1 MLRNSSTLAMR
12 LLARQQQA
20 SLSAASGGS
29 RQMMAEI
36 GAAEGQ
42 AAFASSGLQ
51 APVAQ
56 FSSSAAAALASRRA
70 SLGLGLGGSGISLAN
85 SGRSFASSAVAQA
98 PAAAAVASAAA
109 GAEAAQPSVL
119 SRLTKA
125 AAVVIGGLMLAA
137 TTASADSPEPW
148 QWMFQD
154 TASST
159 AQAMIDLHHD
169 IMFFVITISIIVLY
183 MLGQIVTKFHY
194 SKQLKPEKLTHH
206 TTLEVIWTIIPTI
219 IVLSIAV
226 PSLTLIYSLD
236 QHADRPGL
244 TVKVIGRQWY
254 WSYEMHDHLQQKLL
268 DPDRLVAIA
277 EKSVLKA

>member
-1 MLRNSSTLAMR
+1 MLRLGSSLALR
-12 LLARQQQA
+12 FLAKQHAGSSSLLF
-20 SLSAASGGS
+20 AASNGS
-29 RQMMAEI
+29 RAAMSEI
-36 GAAEGQ
+36 NAAVEAQ
-42 AAFASSGLQ
+42 TCFVNVVQ
-51 APVAQ
+51 APVTQ
-56 FSSSAAAALASRRA
+56 FSSSAAAALAQKQAHIR
-70 SLGLGLGGSGISLAN
+70 GLGGLRLPTA
-85 SGRSFASSAVAQA
+85 RSFASSAISQAPAATAVA
-98 PAAAAVASAAA
+98 PAAAAAS
-109 GAEAAQPSVL
+109 EQQPSML
-119 SRLTKA
+119 RRLAKA

-137 TTASADSPEPW
+137 GTASADSPEPW
-148 QWMFQD
+148 QWLFQD
-154 TASST
+154 SATST
-159 AQAMIDLHHD
+159 AQAMQDLHHD
-169 IMFFVITISIIVLY
+169 IMFFVISISVLVLY
-183 MLGQIVTKFHY
+183 MIGAIATKFHY
-194 SKQLKPEKLTHH
+194 TKQLKPEKLTHH